1 MQYTNNYRL
10 KKQELTDKADITQIN
25 ENWDTIDSELATVDG
40 KSGGAITG
48 DVEINGHLS
57 TEGFNTKLD
66 YIKGQTPETPKN
78 ATWNIFDSENNR
90 VARVQFN
97 ISESGVPSIGMYV
110 NKNNDAGSEDSTG
123 VVCQWNDVTPKVS
136 ITHNPD
142 KAANDNQIAT
152 TNWVK
157 SQIATTS
164 EYGLVKL
171 ADEQAFLM
179 PKDPEYA
186 INVPLTY
193 KVNGFRRLNTAY
205 EVGDRVAC
213 AFKYDLYLECTQA
226 GTTSE
231 EMLDTRN
238 VTHGQVINDGSVQ
251 WTVKTHIRSINNTTA
266 DVNGNIQIGAGASED
281 KIKKIVLDLFFPIG
295 SVYLSADND
304 FNPNSSWGGT
314 WVKIENRFLL
324 GSGTRGVGATGGEET
339 HILTESEMPA
349 HTHSGSTSSAGNHS
363 HSRGTIG
370 NDLTGIAEADRLT
383 LYASN
388 QNTSSGVFSWK
399 DRFGLPAGGTGGK
412 QNTSSL
418 RFSGSSGFTGSVSY
432 AGDHSHS
439 MSLNNTGG
447 NSAHNNMPP
456 FEVVNIWRRV
466 A

>member
-1 MQYTNNYRL
+1 MQYTSNYRL
-10 KKQELTDKADITQIN
+10 KKQELTDKADITQIS

-66 YIKGQTPETPKN
+66 YIKGQTPAEPKN
-78 ATWNIFDSENNR
+78 ATWNILDSENNR
-90 VARVQFN
+90 VAKVQFN

-110 NKNNDAGSEDSTG
+110 NKNNNAGSEDSTG

-157 SQIATTS
+157 SQIATS
-164 EYGLVKL
+164 
-171 ADEQAFLM
+171 A
-179 PKDPEYA
+179 
-186 INVPLTY
+186 N
-193 KVNGFRRLNTAY
+193 
-205 EVGDRVAC
+205 
-213 AFKYDLYLECTQA
+213 
-226 GTTSE
+226 
-231 EMLDTRN
+231 
-238 VTHGQVINDGSVQ
+238 
-251 WTVKTHIRSINNTTA
+251 
-266 DVNGNIQIGAGASED
+266 ED

-295 SVYLSADND
+295 AVYLSADNN
-304 FNPNSSWGGT
+304 FNPNSSWGGN
-314 WVKIENRFLL
+314 WVKIEDRFLL
-324 GSGTRGVGATGGEET
+324 GSGSRGVGVTGGEET
-339 HILTESEMPA
+339 HTLTESEMPS
-349 HTHSGSTSSAGNHS
+349 HTHSGYTSSAGNHS

-370 NDLTGIAEADRLT
+370 NDLTGTFDGPELMRTDLGEI
-383 LYASN
+383 YA
-388 QNTSSGVFSWK
+388 SGVFESASSRHTATPVGVYENRNGAI
-399 DRFGLPAGGTGGK
+399 RF
-412 QNTSSL
+412 
-418 RFSGSSGFTGSVSY
+418 RGSSGFTGSVSY

-447 NSAHNNMPP
+447 NIAHNNMPP

>member
-1 MQYTNNYRL
+1 MQYTSNYRL
-10 KKQELTDKADITQIN
+10 KKQELTDKADITQIS
-25 ENWDTIDSELATVDG
+25 ENWDTIDRELATVDG
-40 KSGGAITG
+40 KSGGTVTG
-48 DVEINGHLS
+48 DVTIEGNLS
-57 TEGFNTKLD
+57 TKLD
-66 YIKGQTPETPKN
+66 YIKGQTPAEPKN

-110 NKNNDAGSEDSTG
+110 NKNNDAGSDDSTG
-123 VVCQWNDVTPKVS
+123 VVCQWNDITPKVS

-142 KAANDNQIAT
+142 KASNDKQIAT

-157 SQIATTS
+157 SQLATTS

-179 PKDPEYA
+179 AKDPEYA

-213 AFKYDLYLECTQA
+213 AFEYDLFLECTQA

-231 EMLDTRN
+231 NMLDTRN
-238 VTHGQVINDGSVQ
+238 VTHGQVITDGTVQ

-266 DVNGNIQIGAGASED
+266 DSNGNIQIGAGASED

-295 SVYLSADND
+295 AVYLSADNN

-324 GSGTRGVGATGGEET
+324 GSGTRGVGATGGEEYVT
-339 HILTESEMPA
+339 LTQSQMPSHSHGVGSIEATGTFTGGDRGSGESYI
-349 HTHSGSTSSAGNHS
+349 SGSFSFNKNSGMQSGHEYSQTGVGFSFYRTSSGSVSSAG
-363 HSRGTIG
+363 
-370 NDLTGIAEADRLT
+370 
-383 LYASN
+383 
-388 QNTSSGVFSWK
+388 
-399 DRFGLPAGGTGGK
+399 GG
-412 QNTSSL
+412 QS
-418 RFSGSSGFTGSVSY
+418 
-432 AGDHSHS
+432 
-439 MSLNNTGG
+439 
-447 NSAHNNMPP
+447 HNNMPP
-456 FEVVNIWRRV
+456 FEVVNIWKRT

>member
-1 MQYTNNYRL
+1 MQYTSNYQL
-10 KKQELTDKADITQIN
+10 KKQELTDKADITQIS
-25 ENWDTIDSELATVDG
+25 ENWDTIDRELATVDG
-40 KSGGAITG
+40 KSGGTITG

-66 YIKGQTPETPKN
+66 YIKGQTPAEPKN

-179 PKDPEYA
+179 LKDPEYA

-226 GTTSE
+226 GTTSGGV
-231 EMLDTRN
+231 LDTRN
-238 VTHGQVINDGSVQ
+238 ITHDQVINDGTVQ
-251 WTVKTHIRSINNTTA
+251 WTVRTHVRSINNSVADANGNVTLNIDVSGMVKSVNTIKPDGGGNVTVTA
-266 DVNGNIQIGAGASED
+266 DNISGLSSVAKSGNYYDLYNRPTISSSFYVPNYNMNFWDRTRYTTYTPSSNGYVIIYPED
-281 KIKKIVLDLFFPIG
+281 RTVDLSING
-295 SVYLSADND
+295 YLSYSGYD
-304 FNPNSSWGGT
+304 G
-314 WVKIENRFLL
+314 
-324 GSGTRGVGATGGEET
+324 GSGNNGKTIYLPVKAYSK
-339 HILTESEMPA
+339 I
-349 HTHSGSTSSAGNHS
+349 TSSA
-363 HSRGTIG
+363 
-370 NDLTGIAEADRLT
+370 
-383 LYASN
+383 
-388 QNTSSGVFSWK
+388 
-399 DRFGLPAGGTGGK
+399 
-412 QNTSSL
+412 
-418 RFSGSSGFTGSVSY
+418 RFSF
-432 AGDHSHS
+432 
-439 MSLNNTGG
+439 
-447 NSAHNNMPP
+447 
-456 FEVVNIWRRV
+456 VN
-466 A
+466 ATS